1 MTFPT
6 GPRSPGLAVLF
17 FACCAALP
25 ATTTTAAT
33 DDSSV
38 VFTLYRNS
46 AVNGTLRMH
55 VATFD
60 AADGK
65 AYNMANCSHA
75 AELFEAQPGVKTR
88 FWCEP
93 GRYRQR

>member
-1 MTFPT
+1 MTFLP
-6 GPRSPGLAVLF
+6 GSRSLGLAVLLG
-17 FACCAALP
+17 CCVAASASQP
-25 ATTTTAAT
+25 GADEAA
-33 DDSSV
+33 

-46 AVNGTLRMH
+46 AVNNALRMH

-65 AYNMANCSHA
+65 AYNQAYCGQA
-75 AELFEAQPGVKTR
+75 AELFENQPGVKTR

-93 GRYRQR
+93 GRYKVK

>member
-1 MTFPT
+1 MAILK
-6 GPRSPGLAVLF
+6 GPSHPLGLAVLF
-17 FACCAALP
+17 LACCAAATATS
-25 ATTTTAAT
+25 ATT
-33 DDSSV
+33 DDTV

-46 AVNGTLRMH
+46 AVNGALRMH

-65 AYNMANCSHA
+65 TYNMTNCHA
-75 AELFEAQPGVKTR
+75 AADLFEGQPGVKTR

-93 GRYRQR
+93 GRFRSR

>member
-1 MTFPT
+1 MTFLT
-6 GPRSPGLAVLF
+6 GTRSPGLAVLF
-17 FACCAALP
+17 ACCAAIS
-25 ATTTTAAT
+25 ATTSTAAT
-33 DDSSV
+33 DDNTV

-46 AVNGTLRMH
+46 AVNGALRMH

-65 AYNMANCSHA
+65 AYNMANCGQA
-75 AELFEAQPGVKTR
+75 ADLFETQPGVKTR

-93 GRYRQR
+93 GRFRQR

>member
-1 MTFPT
+1 MTSLP
-6 GPRSPGLAVLF
+6 GPRLPGLAVLL
-17 FACCAALP
+17 FACCAATT

-33 DDSSV
+33 DDHTV

-46 AVNGTLRMH
+46 AVNGSLRMH

-65 AYNMANCSHA
+65 AYNLANCGQA
-75 AELFEAQPGVKTR
+75 AELFGGQPGVKAR

-93 GRYRQR
+93 GRFRQR

>member
-1 MTFPT
+1 MTLAP
-6 GPRSPGLAVLF
+6 GSRWSGLAVLF
-17 FACCAALP
+17 ACCAAIS
-25 ATTTTAAT
+25 ATTTAAT
-33 DDSSV
+33 DDNSV

-65 AYNMANCSHA
+65 AYNLANCDHA
-75 AELFEAQPGVKTR
+75 ADLFEGQPGVKTR

-93 GRYRQR
+93 GRFRQR

>member
-1 MTFPT
+1 MTSLP

-17 FACCAALP
+17 FACCAAIT

-33 DDSSV
+33 DDNAV

-65 AYNMANCSHA
+65 AYNQANCHNVA
-75 AELFEAQPGVKTR
+75 DLFEGQPGVKTR

-93 GRYRQR
+93 GRFKAR

>member
-1 MTFPT
+1 MTLPP
-6 GPRSPGLAVLF
+6 GSRWLGLAVLF
-17 FACCAALP
+17 ACCAAIS
-25 ATTTTAAT
+25 ATTTAAP
-33 DDSSV
+33 DDNSGV

-65 AYNMANCSHA
+65 AYNLANCDHA
-75 AELFEAQPGVKTR
+75 ADLFEVQPGVKTR

-93 GRYRQR
+93 GRFRQR

>member
-1 MTFPT
+1 MTFLP
-6 GPRSPGLAVLF
+6 GYRSPGLAVLF
-17 FACCAALP
+17 LCCAAIS
-25 ATTTTAAT
+25 ATTTAAP
-33 DDSSV
+33 DDNSAV

-46 AVNGTLRMH
+46 AVNGALRMH

-65 AYNMANCSHA
+65 AYNMANCGQA
-75 AELFEAQPGVKTR
+75 ADLFEGQPGVKTR

-93 GRYRQR
+93 GRFKQR

>member
-1 MTFPT
+1 MTFLP
-6 GPRSPGLAVLF
+6 GSRSPGLAVLF
-17 FACCAALP
+17 ACCAAIS
-25 ATTTTAAT
+25 ATATAAT
-33 DDSSV
+33 DDTA

-46 AVNGTLRMH
+46 AVNGALRMH

-65 AYNMANCSHA
+65 AYNMANCSHTA
-75 AELFEAQPGVKTR
+75 DLFESQPGVKTR

-93 GRYRQR
+93 GRFKLK

>member
-1 MTFPT
+1 MTLPP
-6 GPRSPGLAVLF
+6 GSRWLGLAVLF
-17 FACCAALP
+17 ACCAAIS
-25 ATTTTAAT
+25 ATTTAAP
-33 DDSSV
+33 DDNSGV

-65 AYNMANCSHA
+65 AYSLANCDHA
-75 AELFEAQPGVKTR
+75 ADLFEGQPGVKTR

-93 GRYRQR
+93 GRFRQR

>member
-1 MTFPT
+1 MTFLP
-6 GPRSPGLAVLF
+6 GYRSPGLAVLF
-17 FACCAALP
+17 VCCAAIS
-25 ATTTTAAT
+25 ATTSAAP
-33 DDSSV
+33 DDNSGV

-46 AVNGTLRMH
+46 AVNGALRMH

-65 AYNMANCSHA
+65 AYNMANCGQA
-75 AELFEAQPGVKTR
+75 ADLFEGQPGVKTR

-93 GRYRQR
+93 GRFKQR